1 MSYKTASLHYII
13 KNGRSQKYVDFYM
26 SHNKITKYLEKN
38 TF

>member
-1 MSYKTASLHYII
+1 MSHRTTSLNYTT
-13 KNGRSQKYVDFYM
+13 KNGNSQKYVDFYM